1 MGSQLLQRYR
11 EIMAATKDPKMEEAS
26 FDVMYPTGFL
36 PFDFLNGYKTFVT
49 LPNGKKMVYNSI
61 GVLDGSSTVIIGRAG
76 AGKTSFAVQAGANII
91 RPFENAVMY
100 IDDIEGGSNKMR
112 MYHLAGFSP
121 EESEQRIIYRNSAI
135 SAENFYSRIYTIYDE
150 KINHKADYE
159 YDTGLLDNI
168 GRPVYK
174 LIPTVYI
181 LDSLAM
187 LMPDD
192 LTEEEKLSG
201 QMSATATA
209 KTNTAALKRIIPKLK
224 AANIILFVI
233 NHINQKVDI
242 NPFARTKAQ
251 ISYLKP
257 DETLPGGNINN
268 YLANNMIR
276 IDDSTKL
283 KDSEGLGISGKMV
296 DFTLVK
302 SRTNSPGRSV
312 TMVFDFDNG
321 YDPILSLFSYMKS
334 NGYIESK
341 GAYMNIHGSNIK
353 FTQKGFLEKLYT
365 DQEFASVF
373 NTACNEHLTEL
384 LSVPEENNNK
394 TEERKNQNAILNSI
408 IGNGSTMVEL

>member
-1 MGSQLLQRYR
+1 MGLLAERFR
-11 EIMAATKDPKMEEAS
+11 EQVKKSKDPRMEEAS

-36 PFDFLNGYKTFVT
+36 PFDFLNGYKTYVK
-49 LPNGKKMVYNSI
+49 LPNGKEMVYNSI

-91 RPFENAVMY
+91 RPFKDAVMY

-112 MYHLAGFSP
+112 MYHLAGFAP
-121 EESEQRIIYRNSAI
+121 EESENRIIYRNSAI
-135 SAENFYSRIYTIYDE
+135 SAENFYNRIYTIYEE
-150 KINHKADYE
+150 KINHRDDYE
-159 YDTGLLDNI
+159 YDTGLLDNV
-168 GRPVYK
+168 GRPIYK
-174 LIPTVYI
+174 LTPTVYI

-209 KTNTAALKRIIPKLK
+209 KSNTAALKRIIPKLK

-233 NHINQKVDI
+233 NHINQKVEL
-242 NPFARTKAQ
+242 NPYARTKAQ
-251 ISYLKP
+251 VAYLKP

-276 IDDSTKL
+276 IDDSVKL

-296 DFTLVK
+296 DFNLVK
-302 SRTNSPGRSV
+302 SRTNKPGRSV

-321 YDPILSLFSYMKS
+321 YDPILSLFSFMKS

-341 GAYMNIHGSNIK
+341 GAYMNLIGSDIK
-353 FTQKGFLEKLYT
+353 FTQKGFLDKLYT
-365 DQEFASVF
+365 DIEFSTLF
-373 NTACNEHLTEL
+373 MSQCNTYMEEL
-384 LSVPEENNNK
+384 LRPKDTDEDVAKRNNV
-394 TEERKNQNAILNSI
+394 NQLLQSMINTNTKMMDI
-408 IGNGSTMVEL
+408 

>member
-1 MGSQLLQRYR
+1 MGLLAERFR
-11 EIMAATKDPKMEEAS
+11 EQVKKSKDPRMEEAS

-36 PFDFLNGYKTFVT
+36 PFDFLNGYKTYVK
-49 LPNGKKMVYNSI
+49 LPNGKEMVYNSI

-91 RPFENAVMY
+91 RPFKDAVMY

-112 MYHLAGFSP
+112 MYHLAGFAP
-121 EESEQRIIYRNSAI
+121 EESENRIIYRNSAI
-135 SAENFYSRIYTIYDE
+135 SAENFYNRIYTIYEE
-150 KINHKADYE
+150 KINHRDDYE
-159 YDTGLLDNI
+159 YDTGLLDNV
-168 GRPVYK
+168 GRPIYK
-174 LIPTVYI
+174 LTPTVYI

-209 KTNTAALKRIIPKLK
+209 KSNTAALKRIIPKLK

-233 NHINQKVDI
+233 NHINQKVEL
-242 NPFARTKAQ
+242 NPYARTKAQ
-251 ISYLKP
+251 VAYLKP

-276 IDDSTKL
+276 IDDSVKL

-296 DFTLVK
+296 DFNLVK
-302 SRTNSPGRSV
+302 SRTNKPGRSV

-321 YDPILSLFSYMKS
+321 YDPILSLFSFMKS

-341 GAYMNIHGSNIK
+341 GAYMNLLGSDIK
-353 FTQKGFLEKLYT
+353 FTQKGFLDKLYT
-365 DQEFASVF
+365 DTEFSTLF
-373 NTACNEHLTEL
+373 MSQCNTYMEEL
-384 LSVPEENNNK
+384 LRPKDTDEDVAKRNNV
-394 TEERKNQNAILNSI
+394 NQLLQSMINTNTKMMDI
-408 IGNGSTMVEL
+408 